1 MCEKGYY
8 SFNIESWLMYALK
21 EWATIVTALEN
32 GEQTVILRKGGILET
47 ESGFKIEAKKFLLF
61 PTFEHQEEKN
71 LKPQFHNYLDIVKQN
86 RPQNEHNKI
95 TSYAEV
101 VDEVDIIS
109 KEKINALSLFHI
121 WSDSYIDER
130 VNWMS
135 EKPIKTVFL
144 KVYKIPE
151 MKIPIKSE
159 YHGCKSWI
167 NINEDIQ
174 TGKSVLSEEELDSRL
189 QKFKEIV
196 N

>member
-71 LKPQFHNYLDIVKQN
+71 LKPQFRNYLDIVKQN

-101 VDEVDIIS
+101 VDEADIIS

-135 EKPIKTVFL
+135 EKPIKAVFL
-144 KVYKIPE
+144 KVYKISE

-174 TGKSVLSEEELDSRL
+174 TGKPVLSEEELNSRL

>member
-8 SFNIESWLMYALK
+8 SFNIESWLMDALK

-47 ESGFKIEAKKFLLF
+47 ESGFKIEAKKFFLF

-151 MKIPIKSE
+151 IEIPIKSE

-174 TGKSVLSEEELDSRL
+174 TGKPVLSEEELNSRL